1 MLSVVIPA
9 YNEQETVAAAA
20 EEISRVLCEA
30 QISHELVFV
39 DDGSKDGTWQ
49 TICTQAVRLPRV
61 HGVRFSRNF
70 GKEAAI
76 FAGLGQATASR
87 REERQERPQKQIRCQ
102 TFRQPHLR
110 IPNRIITFSTDC
122 AAWPR

>member
-61 HGVRFSRNF
+61 RGVRFSRNF

-76 FAGLGQATASR
+76 FAGLGQA
-87 REERQERPQKQIRCQ
+87 KG
-102 TFRQPHLR
+102 
-110 IPNRIITFSTDC
+110 DC
-122 AAWPR
+122 VAVIDCDLQR